1 MSVELG
7 QRLSARWAMA
17 QHLLRSRVLLLPN
30 RLLKNSSALGCEGSV
45 VAIVERQLDLE
56 GAVVLKFGGGVA

>member
-1 MSVELG
+1 
-7 QRLSARWAMA
+7 
-17 QHLLRSRVLLLPN
+17 
-30 RLLKNSSALGCEGSV
+30 LKNSSALGCEGSV